1 MLILELMIRGWSK
14 KYEEILQDFGYKKQ
28 NDLRSAYLL
37 DSLICKQYSFLKL
50 ERMISGKRVF
60 VIGSG
65 PTLGRAIPFLK
76 KYKNIVKICADTAL
90 DVLIKNGIK
99 PQIIITDLDGNLSLI
114 QKLSSSSVIIVHA
127 HGDNISRLEFIK
139 NFKNCLGTT
148 QTRKIGKI
156 ENFGGF
162 TDGDRAVFFAS
173 RFNAKK
179 IFLFGMDFGSKIGI
193 YSRTKKTE
201 RKIKRRKLV
210 HAKKLLE
217 WLSSNTKSDLFTL
230 SMPIRGFRKI
240 TYKQLEVNVKS

>member
-28 NDLRSAYLL
+28 NDLKSAYLL

-156 ENFGGF
+156 E
-162 TDGDRAVFFAS
+162 DRKS
-173 RFNAKK
+173 TRLN
-179 IFLFGMDFGSKIGI
+179 
-193 YSRTKKTE
+193 
-201 RKIKRRKLV
+201 
-210 HAKKLLE
+210 
-217 WLSSNTKSDLFTL
+217 SSH
-230 SMPIRGFRKI
+230 
-240 TYKQLEVNVKS
+240 